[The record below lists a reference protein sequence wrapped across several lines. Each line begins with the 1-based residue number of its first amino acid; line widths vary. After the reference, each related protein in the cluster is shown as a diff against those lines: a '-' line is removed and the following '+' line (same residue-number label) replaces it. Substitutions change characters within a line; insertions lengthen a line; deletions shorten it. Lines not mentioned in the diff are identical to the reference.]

1 MAEPSI
7 GPTVITLESGD
18 RFNDLRT
25 ALAALEL
32 ASLQPADQQAVTVVR
47 EVIASL
53 EQRLAEHAKA
63 EALSA

>member
-1 MAEPSI
+1 MTD
-7 GPTVITLESGD
+7 PTLITLDDGD
-18 RFNDLRT
+18 RLADFRT

-47 EVIASL
+47 EVIETL
-53 EQRLAEHAKA
+53 EQRLAEHANA